1 MDILVNQNLVYC
13 KLQVRIHLNMILVVI
28 MNYMVQHIVCYQN
41 YLMHQLLMPKL
52 RTYVVIHKLLVE
64 KYLVRILNNSKIKHL
79 WNFKQ
84 MIHYILKHNM
94 IMEHNV
100 ESIHSHLLRN
110 SLIKKHMMNIKV
122 MIVIYYMVWRKKV
135 LSKNFATTL
144 TISMLETFIY

>member
-122 MIVIYYMVWRKKV
+122 MIVIYYMV
-135 LSKNFATTL
+135 
-144 TISMLETFIY
+144 